1 MCAYTVFTVGLRSLD
16 LPKPISNTVTTVNMM
31 LSLVSG
37 LPNGVEKVCII
48 YYHRLKLQVYP
59 AGYNIMYT

>member
-1 MCAYTVFTVGLRSLD
+1 MCAYTVFTVGLCSLD

-37 LPNGVEKVCII
+37 TSTKWGRK
-48 YYHRLKLQVYP
+48 
-59 AGYNIMYT
+59 GMYNLLS